1 MRYSESLDAD
11 EFEAALEHILTK
23 GSDVQAVESLPD
35 WDDVEGAYVMVFDEY
50 KQFYI
55 GQSNNVGKRIKPHW
69 VGSKP
74 STG

>member
-1 MRYSESLDAD
+1 
-11 EFEAALEHILTK
+11 
-23 GSDVQAVESLPD
+23 
-35 WDDVEGAYVMVFDEY
+35 MVFDEY